1 MRLRYFLSVVEAW
14 APKNTTALIILG
26 DSITD
31 GRGSDD
37 DKNNRFVFVL
47 GSAHRVFAANIV

>member
-1 MRLRYFLSVVEAW
+1 VPGSTNGLV
-14 APKNTTALIILG
+14 ILG

-37 DKNNRFVFVL
+37 NKNNRYFPMPILSNPQLFC
-47 GSAHRVFAANIV
+47 

>member
-1 MRLRYFLSVVEAW
+1 MSGVEAW
-14 APKNTTALIILG
+14 APATASSFIILG

-37 DKNNRFVFVL
+37 NKNNR
-47 GSAHRVFAANIV
+47 